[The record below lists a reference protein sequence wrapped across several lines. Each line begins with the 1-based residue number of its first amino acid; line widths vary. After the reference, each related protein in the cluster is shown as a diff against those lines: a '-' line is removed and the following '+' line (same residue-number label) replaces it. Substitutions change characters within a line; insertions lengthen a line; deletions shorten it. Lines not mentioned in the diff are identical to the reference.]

1 MQITDEEYGK
11 LKANSIMLGQIAG
24 YVEDFCEEEDTT
36 LVGVM
41 KLLSEY
47 YYLKSDAI
55 NQDIESIK
63 TKK

>member
-1 MQITDEEYGK
+1 MQITDEEYSN
-11 LKANSIMLGQIAG
+11 LKANSIMLGQIAS
-24 YVEDFCEEEDTT
+24 YVEDFCKEEDTT

-55 NQDIESIK
+55 NQDIERIK
-63 TKK
+63 TRS